1 MKLSDIRKKFED
13 VMQAKRETAAEIEQ
27 LKKDLEGVTAEM
39 LAAADRGDLESY
51 KRLEEKKRD
60 IEARIFVYSRSL
72 PNPKNAVTREEVA
85 AAWDNFAKSYDKDT
99 KAKYS
104 AFMADCKALEKK
116 YAELV
121 KIQNAALIER
131 NRAYEI
137 IGEPRD
143 SDALKMYMIPCIH
156 SELAGRWN
164 NSAPEIEF
172 FACMGLITRDKADDY
187 TGIIEN
193 QRAIYAD

>member
-1 MKLSDIRKKFED
+1 MKLSEIRKKFED
-13 VMQAKRETAAEIEQ
+13 VMQAKREKAAEIEQ

-85 AAWDNFAKSYDKDT
+85 AAWDNFAKSYNKDT
-99 KAKYS
+99 QTKYN
-104 AFMADCKALEKK
+104 AFIADCKALEKK

-131 NRAYEI
+131 NQAYEI